1 MQIEALLTEQ
11 QAAEILNV
19 TPGTLSVWRCTQRY
33 NIPFVKVGRSVRY
46 SRTALQSWIES
57 RTNSGE
63 AA

>member
-1 MQIEALLTEQ
+1 MPNDLLLTEA

-19 TPGTLSVWRCTQRY
+19 EPGTLSVWRCTKRY

-46 SRTALQSWIES
+46 SRKALQDWIDS
-57 RTNSGE
+57 RTSGGE